1 VVAAVGDQAEVLV
14 DGGVRTGLDVV
25 KLLAL
30 GAKACLVGRAWA
42 WSVAARGE
50 AGVRHMLRV
59 VQADID
65 VALGLTGTTDV
76 ADLSPE
82 ALIR

>member
-1 VVAAVGDQAEVLV
+1 
-14 DGGVRTGLDVV
+14 
-25 KLLAL
+25 
-30 GAKACLVGRAWA
+30 
-42 WSVAARGE
+42 
-50 AGVRHMLRV
+50 MLRV

-82 ALIR
+82 ALIG